1 MAILIL
7 TYAAAYLLT
16 GVLVAAFAQ
25 WLQSTHGDKPLDD
38 VGVVTV
44 LLLWPIYTIIA
55 IGAAIYFY
63 TLAGLNWL
71 VDVATRYR

>member
-1 MAILIL
+1 LIFTIL
-7 TYAAAYLLT
+7 TYATAYLLT

-38 VGVVTV
+38 VGVTTV
-44 LLLWPIYTIIA
+44 FLLWPIYTIIT
-55 IGAAIYFY
+55 IGVAIYFY